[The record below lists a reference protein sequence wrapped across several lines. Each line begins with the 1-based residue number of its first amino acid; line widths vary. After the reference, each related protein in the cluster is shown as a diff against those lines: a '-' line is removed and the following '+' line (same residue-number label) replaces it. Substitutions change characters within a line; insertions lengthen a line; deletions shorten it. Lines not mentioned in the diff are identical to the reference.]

1 MEPDPIWDLNL
12 KNFGDTA
19 VTKQIYTTFGPMTRE
34 RLGRILVHEHIFT
47 ETGKPPASAYLGA
60 DVRDVIE
67 TMSPLIAEV
76 RSRGIDC
83 LFDATPV
90 GVGRR
95 ADIVR
100 AVSVNT
106 GLCAVIPT
114 GVYREPWIPD
124 AFFSMSR
131 EQITAWMTDELN
143 KGIEDTGIRAGFIK
157 LSASDSGLTAC
168 EEKIFRAACSSS
180 LQTGAAVGSHTITGH
195 TALRQTCIMEEE
207 GVSPSRF
214 IWIHAAAETD
224 MTCHLKIAGKGAY
237 LEYDW
242 INSPENDLLSAGMIG
257 QMKNEGFFGQ
267 ILISM
272 DSGWYNPRFPHGGSI
287 NGYTHLSDF
296 FLPMLSDLGY
306 LPAEIDRLMHD
317 NVFDAF
323 GRE

>member
-1 MEPDPIWDLNL
+1 M
-12 KNFGDTA
+12 K
-19 VTKQIYTTFGPMTRE
+19 KQIYTTYGPMTRDKL
-34 RLGRILVHEHIFT
+34 RRILVHEHIFT
-47 ETGKPPASAYLGA
+47 ETGTPPASAYLGA

-76 RSRGIDC
+76 RSKGIDC

-95 ADIVR
+95 ADIIG
-100 AVSVNT
+100 AVSDKT

-114 GVYREPWIPD
+114 GVYREPWIPA
-124 AFFSMSR
+124 AFFSMDR

-168 EEKIFRAACSSS
+168 EEKIFRAACGAS
-180 LQTGAAVGSHTITGH
+180 LQTGAAIGSHTISGSV
-195 TALRQTCIMEEE
+195 AFRQICIMEEE
-207 GVSPSRF
+207 GLCPSCF
-214 IWIHAAAETD
+214 VWIHAAAEPD
-224 MTCHLKIAGKGAY
+224 MSYHLKMAAKGAY

-242 INSPENDLLSAGMIG
+242 INSPENDIKSAGMIG
-257 QMKNEGFFGQ
+257 FMKSEGYFRQ

-296 FLPMLSDLGY
+296 FLPKLSDLGY
-306 LPAEIDRLMHD
+306 LHVQIDRLMHD